1 MNTAAQ
7 VASVGGAA
15 PTLPALS
22 IRNLAKTFGGARA
35 LKGIAFDV
43 ARGEVHGLLGQNGS
57 GKSTFVKIM
66 AGFHAPDPG
75 AELALYGRAVP
86 LPLKPGSFRDLG
98 LAFVHQHLGLV
109 PSLTVL
115 ENLRVSSIT
124 AHGKPVI
131 DWGAERRAATDALAR
146 FGIRIDVSARVAD
159 LSQVDRALV
168 AIVRAFEELRDGAKT
183 SDVPGLLLLDE
194 PTPFLPREGVDKLFA
209 LVRQM
214 TTHGASVLFIS
225 HDIDEILEI
234 TDRATVL
241 RDGDVVGQLVTRE
254 ASKDDFVE
262 RIVGRRV
269 ERLRVEREPA
279 AGRKVR
285 ARLDRV
291 SDPRLQPTSL
301 DLHEG
306 EIVGLT
312 GLIGSGYE
320 RVPYLIF
327 GANPAASGTL
337 TLDGVE
343 HDLTRMS
350 PQAAIRN
357 GIALLPA
364 DRQGASGVGG
374 LSVGENLTVL
384 ALGRFVRWLGLDRTA
399 IGRRTRELCT
409 AFEVRPNDPRLP
421 LSALSGG
428 NAQKVLIAKWL
439 SEQPKL
445 LMLDE
450 PTQGVDVGTRQ
461 QLFRAIRAATQA
473 GTTVLCASTDFEQ
486 LADICDRVVIF
497 ARGEVHDVLVGAD
510 ITKDTI
516 AEQCYAS
523 VRLGTD

>member
-1 MNTAAQ
+1 MTAAAQ
-7 VASVGGAA
+7 VAPVEAAA
-15 PTLPALS
+15 PVLPALS

-43 ARGEVHGLLGQNGS
+43 AQGEVHGLLGQNGS

-75 AELALYGRAVP
+75 GELALHGRTVP

-115 ENLRVSSIT
+115 ENLRISSLT
-124 AHGKPVI
+124 AHKAVI
-131 DWGAERRAATDALAR
+131 RWAAERRAATDALAR

-168 AIVRAFEELRDGAKT
+168 AIVRAFEELRDGART
-183 SDVPGLLLLDE
+183 SSLPGLLLLDE

-214 TTHGASVLFIS
+214 TAHGASVLFIS

-269 ERLRVEREPA
+269 ERLRVNREPTA
-279 AGRKVR
+279 IRKVR

-291 SDPRLQPTSL
+291 SDPRLQSTSL

-320 RVPYLIF
+320 RVPYLGF
-327 GANPAASGTL
+327 GASPAGGGTL
-337 TLDGVE
+337 TLDGAT

-350 PQAAIRN
+350 PQTAIRN

-374 LSVGENLTVL
+374 LSVDENLAVL
-384 ALGRFVRWLGLDRTA
+384 ALDRFFGWLGLDRTA
-399 IGRRTRELCT
+399 LGRRTRELCT
-409 AFEVRPNDPRLP
+409 AFEVRPNNPGLP

-439 SEQPKL
+439 SEHPRL

-461 QLFRAIRAATQA
+461 QLFRAIRAAAQA

-486 LADICDRVVIF
+486 LADLCDRVVIF
-497 ARGEVHDVLVGAD
+497 ARGRVHDVLVGAD
-510 ITKDTI
+510 ISKDTI